1 MFGQRGSWQTVC
13 SPSACTRSFSAEYSG
28 PVRSRVLIHAGFF
41 SIGVCALRASR
52 RSIRRPSGA
61 SSGVLTT
68 PPAYVRQPPSASPNP
83 VTPLTPPPPS
93 PPPPP
98 PLPPPLPLPSAPSTG
113 LCAIP
118 PPPPPPFVPQP
129 PRARSAAPRPPLVPP
144 QPPTP

>member
-1 MFGQRGSWQTVC
+1 MFGQPASWQTVC
-13 SPSACTRSFSAEYSG
+13 RPSAFTRAFSAESPG

-68 PPAYVRQPPSASPNP
+68 PPAYVRRPPSAPPHP
-83 VTPLTPPPPS
+83 VTPPPPHPRPHARPPTLS

-98 PLPPPLPLPSAPSTG
+98 PAPPYHAPPHH
-113 LCAIP
+113 AP
-118 PPPPPPFVPQP
+118 PPPPTCQVRF
-129 PRARSAAPRPPLVPP
+129 RAGKSEPKRAFG
-144 QPPTP
+144 